1 MQTTLN
7 EVKQTTNSNSLN
19 IKTLTETQTNQGKL
33 IQENKNEITQTK
45 DSLSSKISEQQMKAY
60 IGALGSINQFFNT
73 EFKKNS

>member
-33 IQENKNEITQTK
+33 IQENRNEITQTK
-45 DSLSSKISEQQMKAY
+45 RLIKFKDFEKQMKAY
-60 IGALGSINQFFNT
+60 VGALGSINQFFQYRV
-73 EFKKNS
+73 